1 VTPSPLVIASS
12 LSVPSP
18 KAAPSPEITP
28 APPVVKRKPGRPLG
42 SGKNTAKKAAARKLA
57 PPRYEQ
63 GPVTTGMRHRRPSAD
78 CPLCPIWGIAWD
90 AHDPSTHNQQHI
102 YAERLWRAWNG
113 GYGHYWE
120 GNVCLAA
127 AELGVECTPDQA
139 RTHFR
144 FHRVEQPMLSG
155 SLQRDKYLY
164 EASLLPKHSQDIVT
178 AVYRHRMLSTEQIR
192 EVFFA
197 GGHTKDHA
205 RWLANTVPIALA
217 SKHFLYRVYPDAR
230 MANKRD
236 APPYF
241 AKQALWFL
249 GKAAIPF
256 IERAYGVTVWP
267 DHYVQ
272 MAKEVSDVRLLHDLR
287 ANGIYVSLARALNAS
302 GGLVDV
308 LDGQQAAVELLSNNW
323 YGDKS
328 LMLAFYNA
336 RHLRHEEIRADGFA
350 SLSVQRNQWGGGDT
364 AGLPSCQ
371 LPFFYEYDRG
381 SKGTSDVARQLIAYH
396 MLARSRKANE
406 RFPDLNVEGYGIPVL
421 MVFSTAARL
430 RNTHREFL
438 RLAKEEGLERGI
450 PILLV
455 AEEDWSRNPL
465 SSDICYLAWE
475 QQLQGR
481 SFLDLLI
488 RGSAP
493 LIASRAVLA
502 SQTLAI
508 NPKVARRVLG
518 AISGQGLELQRG
530 KRQAALTDA
539 AAAERGRKAREQQQE
554 FLDTLRQRNAAATQT
569 APAKPLDDEDTPF
582 VSVDDRD

>member
-1 VTPSPLVIASS
+1 
-12 LSVPSP
+12 
-18 KAAPSPEITP
+18 
-28 APPVVKRKPGRPLG
+28 
-42 SGKNTAKKAAARKLA
+42 
-57 PPRYEQ
+57 
-63 GPVTTGMRHRRPSAD
+63 
-78 CPLCPIWGIAWD
+78 
-90 AHDPSTHNQQHI
+90 
-102 YAERLWRAWNG
+102 
-113 GYGHYWE
+113 
-120 GNVCLAA
+120 
-127 AELGVECTPDQA
+127 
-139 RTHFR
+139 
-144 FHRVEQPMLSG
+144 
-155 SLQRDKYLY
+155 
-164 EASLLPKHSQDIVT
+164 
-178 AVYRHRMLSTEQIR
+178 
-192 EVFFA
+192 
-197 GGHTKDHA
+197 
-205 RWLANTVPIALA
+205 
-217 SKHFLYRVYPDAR
+217 
-230 MANKRD
+230 
-236 APPYF
+236 
-241 AKQALWFL
+241 
-249 GKAAIPF
+249 
-256 IERAYGVTVWP
+256 
-267 DHYVQ
+267 
-272 MAKEVSDVRLLHDLR
+272 
-287 ANGIYVSLARALNAS
+287 
-302 GGLVDV
+302 
-308 LDGQQAAVELLSNNW
+308 
-323 YGDKS
+323 
-328 LMLAFYNA
+328 MLAFYNA